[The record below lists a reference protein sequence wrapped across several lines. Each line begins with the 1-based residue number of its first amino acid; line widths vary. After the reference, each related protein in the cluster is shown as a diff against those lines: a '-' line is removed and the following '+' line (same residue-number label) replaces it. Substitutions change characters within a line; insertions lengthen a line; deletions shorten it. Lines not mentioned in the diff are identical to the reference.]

1 MATSWNTGAFC
12 MRGTIC
18 VHLCMYVIVN
28 HFSYS
33 FLFLISHDEK
43 QSKYSTNI
51 CIFWNLS
58 SAFLFLMPCSVLY
71 FQKHLSKKKKTQKK
85 KNSCH
90 YWVIHTELMLIRHS
104 LMQQPFNKSF
114 IIHTSIIHQRDFFI
128 EQHSYRIKT
137 FGSERLLLYIYV
149 HCLMKGSV
157 VKSNNNKGLFE

>member
-1 MATSWNTGAFC
+1 MMRNSQNIPLIFAYFEIYQVHFC
-12 MRGTIC
+12 SYCLVLSC
-18 VHLCMYVIVN
+18 VFC
-28 HFSYS
+28 
-33 FLFLISHDEK
+33 
-43 QSKYSTNI
+43 
-51 CIFWNLS
+51 
-58 SAFLFLMPCSVLY
+58 
-71 FQKHLSKKKKTQKK
+71 QKHLSKKKDKRKK
-85 KNSCH
+85 QLSLLS
-90 YWVIHTELMLIRHS
+90 YTHS